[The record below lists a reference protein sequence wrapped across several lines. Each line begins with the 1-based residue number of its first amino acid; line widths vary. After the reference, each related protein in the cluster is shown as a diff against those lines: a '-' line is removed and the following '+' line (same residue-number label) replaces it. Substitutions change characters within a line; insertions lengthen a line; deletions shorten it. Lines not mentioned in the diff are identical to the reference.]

1 MRRNYTVLIWCWT
14 CDQVWSHQHSS
25 QTVQLYGEECLTLTQ
40 QDISMILD
48 RTTYTLSTV
57 SVTPTWEVMSSPDC
71 NVISLSHYILQIL
84 TAHRY
89 HWVLRCE
96 RSDPT
101 HTLMMFPH
109 RALRLTASPAPS
121 NPHREFVHLSVHL
134 ALYSQHC
141 SAQHMW
147 LIWLTLQ
154 TSQLSDKLLLRGQG
168 N

>member
-1 MRRNYTVLIWCWT
+1 MRRNYTVLIWGWT

-71 NVISLSHYILQIL
+71 NVISLSHYMLQIL

-89 HWVLRCE
+89 HWDVRDLTQHTLWWCSRTELCA
-96 RSDPT
+96 SLPLLHTPT
-101 HTLMMFPH
+101 HTVTLY
-109 RALRLTASPAPS
+109 TS
-121 NPHREFVHLSVHL
+121 VHLSLSVQP
-134 ALYSQHC
+134 AQHC
-141 SAQHMW
+141 STYVAHLAHTWDIRQ
-147 LIWLTLQ
+147 ITITLP
-154 TSQLSDKLLLRGQG
+154 SQGY
-168 N
+168 